1 MKTIWMY
8 VLLTLVL
15 SSCSG
20 SSAQDE
26 LRKKISEKE
35 EELTKASESETTEI
49 GDNTKHLELVEL
61 LLSYYR
67 AYPKEVDAPGCL
79 DKVHMVYSAL
89 GEYRMAAAYG
99 DTLLMNYPDYVNRPM
114 ILESQASAYDFYLQP
129 RDTSKVR
136 YYYELL
142 LKEFP
147 DLPKEKQ
154 EEIKD
159 RLDHLELTFD
169 ELILKNN

>member
-1 MKTIWMY
+1 MRTIWMY
-8 VLLTLVL
+8 GLLILVL
-15 SSCSG
+15 TSCGG

-26 LRKKISEKE
+26 LRKKILEKE
-35 EELTKASESETTEI
+35 EELTKASESTTEEI
-49 GDNTKHLELVEL
+49 GEDTSHLELVEL

-67 AYPKEVDAPGCL
+67 AYPKEIDAPECL

-89 GEYRMAAAYG
+89 GDYRLAAAYG
-99 DTLLMNYPDYVNRPM
+99 DTLLMYYPDYVNRPM
-114 ILESQASAYDFYLQP
+114 ILESQASTYDFYLQP

-159 RLDHLELTFD
+159 RLDHLELTFE